1 MPRLR
6 RSDCAAP
13 GIARRRR
20 GRGFE
25 YRDPAGERI
34 DDPEAL
40 ERISQLAI
48 PPAWR
53 EVWICM
59 DSRGHLQATGLDAA
73 GRKQYLYHPRWR
85 SHRDRLKFDSMI
97 AFGEALPR
105 LRRRL
110 AKDLAVTSDRGRGR
124 ASNSSGDRDGARTPD
139 GLSRERVLAC
149 SVRLL
154 DLGFFRIGSEDYA
167 ERNESYGLT
176 TMLKRHVSIA
186 EREVIFDYVAK
197 SGVRRVQ
204 AIADPDVLEV
214 VAALK
219 RRRGAGQLLAY
230 REGRR
235 WVEVHAEDVNAY
247 IKLISGGD
255 FTAKDFRTW
264 NATVLAAVALANANV
279 DTGAE
284 DLQDGKEIKPRGGE
298 EAKPESRGK
307 TKSEERGEAKPRG
320 TAAKRMTATSRRRVV
335 NAAVKTVAAYL
346 GNTPAVCRASYID
359 PRVIDRYQA
368 SVTIAPALER
378 LPDGPDLANPRTRAR
393 IEAAVLELLADVPAT
408 KGD

>member
-13 GIARRRR
+13 GIARRGR

-40 ERISQLAI
+40 ERIAQLAI

-59 DSRGHLQATGLDAA
+59 DSLGHLQATGIDAA
-73 GRKQYLYHPRWR
+73 GRKQYLYHERWR
-85 SHRDRLKFDSMI
+85 AHRDRLKFDSMI
-97 AFGEALPR
+97 AFGEMLPH

-110 AKDLAVTSDRGRGR
+110 RKDLAVSAPAPPPAPGEE
-124 ASNSSGDRDGARTPD
+124 
-139 GLSRERVLAC
+139 LSRERVLAC
-149 SVRLL
+149 AVRLL

-176 TMLKRHVSIA
+176 TMLKRHVSI
-186 EREVIFDYVAK
+186 EDGEVLFDYTAK

-204 AIADPDVLEV
+204 AIADAEVLEV
-214 VAALK
+214 IATLK
-219 RRRGAGQLLAY
+219 RRRGGKQLLAY
-230 REGRR
+230 RDGSHWSEI
-235 WVEVHAEDVNAY
+235 HAEDVNAY
-247 IKLISGGD
+247 IKQVGGGD

-264 NATVLAAVALANANV
+264 NATVLAAVALA
-279 DTGAE
+279 GAE
-284 DLQDGKEIKPRGGE
+284 GHAKGVTARQRGRE
-298 EAKPESRGK
+298 VS
-307 TKSEERGEAKPRG
+307 S
-320 TAAKRMTATSRRRVV
+320 
-335 NAAVKTVAAYL
+335 AVKTVAAYL

-359 PRVIDRYQA
+359 PRVIDRYESA
-368 SVTIAPALER
+368 VTIAPALER
-378 LPDGPDLANPRTRAR
+378 LPHGPDLANPRTRAR
-393 IEAAVLELLADVPAT
+393 IEAAVLELLD
-408 KGD
+408 GD